1 MFHSKLKFHSHLLK
15 CVKLTSVSLLLGL
28 IGIACTDPKDYLLQ
42 VSQDKPIY
50 LNNIDSVGKYLHG
63 FWIPEEY
70 IDEDYILWLD
80 VNQKKQRIDWSY
92 IPFDPS
98 YKTKS
103 SIPTNSCGPVVDML
117 LINHEVYLEFVG
129 LIGSDTVKIDY
140 LSNNKLRMDST
151 TYLRHQGYSFL

>member
-1 MFHSKLKFHSHLLK
+1 MG
-15 CVKLTSVSLLLGL
+15 CIKLTSLCLFLGF
-28 IGIACTDPKDYLLQ
+28 IGMACTDPKDYLLQ
-42 VSQDKPIY
+42 VSHDKPIH

-103 SIPTNSCGPVVDML
+103 SIPTNSCPPVVSLL
-117 LINHEVYLEFVG
+117 LINQEIHLEFVH
-129 LIGSDTVKIDY
+129 IMNSDTVKIDY
-140 LSNNKLRMDST
+140 LSNNKLRMDSI